1 MKKKQVKIYRK
12 EARKFYDEK
21 NLSALEEAV
30 DRINI
35 QRNIIIMSFGLNVVL
50 AVLLVVMWR

>member
-35 QRNIIIMSFGLNVVL
+35 QRNIIIMSFVLNVVL
-50 AVLLVVMWR
+50 AILLVVMWR